1 MKLVQV
7 VCAVTQGFPQE
18 ERYGL
23 VQQMRRSAV
32 SIPSNI
38 AEGAG
43 RTGRRE
49 FANFVSIARGS
60 LSELETQMLIAI
72 ALGYLEK
79 EETTFSL
86 LEQVSKLLTGLYRPL
101 TTNRDSTHD

>member
-1 MKLVQV
+1 
-7 VCAVTQGFPQE
+7 
-18 ERYGL
+18 
-23 VQQMRRSAV
+23 
-32 SIPSNI
+32 
-38 AEGAG
+38 
-43 RTGRRE
+43 
-49 FANFVSIARGS
+49 

>member
-1 MKLVQV
+1 VSANLGNEGKAHHRLDASQEAMKLVQV

-49 FANFVSIARGS
+49 FANFVSIA
-60 LSELETQMLIAI
+60 E
-72 ALGYLEK
+72 
-79 EETTFSL
+79 
-86 LEQVSKLLTGLYRPL
+86 VP
-101 TTNRDSTHD
+101 